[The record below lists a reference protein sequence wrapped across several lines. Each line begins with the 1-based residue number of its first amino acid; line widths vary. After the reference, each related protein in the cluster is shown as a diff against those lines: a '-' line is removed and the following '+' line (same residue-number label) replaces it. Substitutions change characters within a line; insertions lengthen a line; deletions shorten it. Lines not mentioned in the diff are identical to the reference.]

1 MKKYQRHPSFSFPL
15 YLHLYCFALQDS
27 GGSRSDSEGS
37 DSDSERPSEEGR
49 GTIRSK
55 LAGTKHKSD
64 TMLQNEET
72 KKSGGSSAEG
82 SGTGAADKPLPVV
95 ITPSQLQ
102 ALQLS
107 GASLVFK
114 PGKRWGFKE
123 LRPKECTSVYKLPK
137 GWTLHF

>member
-1 MKKYQRHPSFSFPL
+1 VL
-15 YLHLYCFALQDS
+15 FALQDS

-37 DSDSERPSEEGR
+37 DSDNDSEGGRRELRSRSDSEEGR

-114 PGKRWGFKE
+114 PGKRWGPPYDGG